1 MTWPLSNSRS
11 YELNTQVE
19 NNKEIDLIASFLKMK
34 VPRGQSYVIEPL
46 APTEFEYKLI
56 ESAFVATGTPQF
68 DK

>member
-1 MTWPLSNSRS
+1 M
-11 YELNTQVE
+11 
-19 NNKEIDLIASFLKMK
+19 IASFLKMK